1 MAEVSLGRLAVRA
14 DPVVVS
20 SVAEPVLSNA
30 LDEAGVVAHH
40 GQDGNLAVVLIDG
53 FWRGQLFLFLVGFQP
68 GVQVLVDGLPGVVGQ
83 GGGVQ
88 R

>member
-1 MAEVSLGRLAVRA
+1 MSR
-14 DPVVVS
+14 
-20 SVAEPVLSNA
+20 VAEPVLSNT
-30 LDEAGVVAHH
+30 LDEAGVVEHH
-40 GQDGNLAVVLIDG
+40 GQDRNLAVVLIDG
-53 FWRGQLFLFLVGFQP
+53 FWPGQLFLFLVGFQP